1 MSGIKN
7 SKKLEKL
14 KEKSRLAEEKLR
26 QIAKRRWISVVVQ
39 VILWALIFV
48 AGFYLWKYPKVAE
61 RLFSGITI
69 PQINLVDVCQ
79 AIVFLIAVLYAFR
92 FLKNLILKW
101 LERHPKEN
109 KSVYYSMIK
118 LLGYIGWIIG
128 LWGCLSLMGV
138 NLQNLAIIFGA
149 LSVGIGFG
157 LQTIVNNFVSGLLI
171 LFERPISIGDWIRV
185 DGQEGIVRNIRIRST
200 ELQTFDRCSILI
212 PNATILS
219 GNVVNVTRLKEGR
232 VIVPVGVSYNSDVHL
247 VERILMQCAQ
257 DLPYIKKTET
267 PMVLLTEF
275 ADSSVNFEVRV
286 IIEKA
291 TDGIAA
297 RSQLMFS
304 IWDALKENN
313 IEIPFPQRV
322 VHLEK

>member
-1 MSGIKN
+1 MT
-7 SKKLEKL
+7 E
-14 KEKSRLAEEKLR
+14 R
-26 QIAKRRWISVVVQ
+26 KRRWISVFIQ
-39 VILWALIFV
+39 VILWALFF
-48 AGFYLWKYPKVAE
+48 AGSFYAWKYPQITK
-61 RLFSGITI
+61 RLFAGVTL
-69 PQINLVDVCQ
+69 PTINLSDVCQ
-79 AIVFLIAVLYAFR
+79 AVVFLIVILYVFR

-101 LERHPKEN
+101 LEKNPKED

-128 LWGCLSLMGV
+128 LWGSLSLMGL

-171 LFERPISIGDWIRV
+171 LFERPISVGDWIRV
-185 DGQEGIVRNIRIRST
+185 DGQEGIVKNIRIRAT
-200 ELQTFDRCSILI
+200 ELETFDKCSVLI
-212 PNATILS
+212 PNATIIS
-219 GNVVNVTRLKEGR
+219 GDVVNVTRQKEGR
-232 VIVPVGVSYNSDVHL
+232 VIVAVGVSYDSDMHL
-247 VERILMQCAQ
+247 VEKILTKCAKE
-257 DLPYIKKTET
+257 LPFAKKTVAPT
-267 PMVLLTEF
+267 VLMTEF

-291 TDGIAA
+291 TDGLAA
-297 RSQLMFS
+297 RHQLMFA
-304 IWDALKENN
+304 IWDALKENK

>member
-1 MSGIKN
+1 MMKGNTMKS
-7 SKKLEKL
+7 
-14 KEKSRLAEEKLR
+14 KEKIQE
-26 QIAKRRWISVVVQ
+26 IAKSRWTSLIVQ
-39 VILWALIFV
+39 GVLWLLIFTV
-48 AGFYLWKYPKVAE
+48 GFYAWKYPQVTK

-101 LERHPKEN
+101 LEKHPKEN
-109 KSVYYSMIK
+109 KGVYYSMIK

-128 LWGCLSLMGV
+128 LWGSLSLMGV

-185 DGQEGIVRNIRIRST
+185 DGQEGIVKNIRIRST
-200 ELQTFDRCSILI
+200 ELQTFDRCSVLI

-232 VIVPVGVSYNSDVHL
+232 VVVSVGVSYNSDMHL
-247 VERILMQCAQ
+247 VEQILKKCAQ
-257 DLPYIKKTET
+257 NLPQAKKTEE
-267 PMVLLTEF
+267 PMVLMTEF

-291 TDGIAA
+291 TDGIMA
-297 RSQLMFS
+297 RSLLMTS
-304 IWDALKENN
+304 IWDALKEND

-322 VHLEK
+322 VHMEK

>member
-1 MSGIKN
+1 MKRGESLSAKKRWITRLIEVALWLIIFSGI
-7 SKKLEKL
+7 
-14 KEKSRLAEEKLR
+14 
-26 QIAKRRWISVVVQ
+26 
-39 VILWALIFV
+39 
-48 AGFYLWKYPKVAE
+48 FYAWKYPKIIK
-61 RLFSGITI
+61 RLFSGVTL
-69 PQINLVDVCQ
+69 PKINLMDICQ
-79 AIVFLIAVLYAFR
+79 AVVFLIAVLYAFR

-101 LERHPKEN
+101 LESHPKEN

-128 LWGCLSLMGV
+128 LWGSLSLMGL

-171 LFERPISIGDWIRV
+171 LFERPISVGDWIRV
-185 DGQEGIVRNIRIRST
+185 DGQEGFVKNIRIRAT
-200 ELQTFDRCSILI
+200 ELETFDKCSVLI

-219 GNVVNVTRLKEGR
+219 GDVVNVTRQKEGR
-232 VIVPVGVSYNSDVHL
+232 VVVNVGVSYDSDMHL
-247 VERILMQCAQ
+247 VEKILRKCAE
-257 DLPYIKKTET
+257 DLSFGKKSET
-267 PMVLLTEF
+267 PVVLMTEF

-291 TDGIAA
+291 TDGVIA
-297 RSQLMFS
+297 RHQLMFS

-322 VHLEK
+322 VHINK

>member
-1 MSGIKN
+1 MRQGESKI
-7 SKKLEKL
+7 SKK
-14 KEKSRLAEEKLR
+14 
-26 QIAKRRWISVVVQ
+26 RWISWLVQ
-39 VILWALIFV
+39 IVLWGLFFTGIFY
-48 AGFYLWKYPKVAE
+48 AWKYPKVTK
-61 RLFSGITI
+61 RLFAGIDL
-69 PQINLVDVCQ
+69 PKINLGDVCQ
-79 AIVFLIAVLYAFR
+79 AIVFLIVILYVFR

-101 LERHPKEN
+101 LEKNPKED

-128 LWGCLSLMGV
+128 LWGCLSLMGL

-171 LFERPISIGDWIRV
+171 LFERPISVGDWIRV
-185 DGQEGIVRNIRIRST
+185 DGQEGFVKNIRIRAT
-200 ELQTFDRCSILI
+200 ELETFDKSSILI

-219 GNVVNVTRLKEGR
+219 GNVVNITRQKEGR
-232 VIVPVGVSYNSDVHL
+232 VIVSVGVSYNSDMHL
-247 VERILMQCAQ
+247 VEKLLTKCAKELPFAKKSLEPVILM
-257 DLPYIKKTET
+257 
-267 PMVLLTEF
+267 TEF

-291 TDGIAA
+291 TDGLLA
-297 RSQLMFS
+297 RHQLMFA
-304 IWDALKENN
+304 IWDALQENG

>member
-1 MSGIKN
+1 MA
-7 SKKLEKL
+7 KK
-14 KEKSRLAEEKLR
+14 
-26 QIAKRRWISVVVQ
+26 RWLNW
-39 VILWALIFV
+39 VIQGALWVGVLVAIFYV
-48 AGFYLWKYPKVAE
+48 WKYPKVIKP
-61 RLFSGITI
+61 LLKSI
-69 PQINLVDVCQ
+69 PWPKVNWGHVCQ
-79 AIVFLIAVLYAFR
+79 AVIFLIVVLYVFR
-92 FLKNLILKW
+92 FLKNLIFTWIEK
-101 LERHPKEN
+101 HPKEN

-118 LLGYIGWIIG
+118 LLGYIGWVIG
-128 LWGCLSLMGV
+128 LWGSLSLMGV

-185 DGQEGIVRNIRIRST
+185 DGQEGIVKNIRIRST
-200 ELQTFDRCSILI
+200 ELQTFDRCSVLI

-232 VIVPVGVSYNSDVHL
+232 VIVSVGVSYNSDMHL
-247 VERILMQCAQ
+247 VEQILKKCAQ
-257 DLPYIKKTET
+257 SLPQAKKTEE
-267 PMVLLTEF
+267 PMVLMTEF

-291 TDGIAA
+291 TDGIMA
-297 RSQLMFS
+297 RSLLMTS
-304 IWDALKENN
+304 IWDALKEND

-322 VHLEK
+322 VHMEK

>member
-1 MSGIKN
+1 M
-7 SKKLEKL
+7 KKGEK
-14 KEKSRLAEEKLR
+14 
-26 QIAKRRWISVVVQ
+26 ITISQ
-39 VILWALIFV
+39 NRYLSWLIQGILWILVFVGIFY
-48 AGFYLWKYPKVAE
+48 AWKYPRIIGK
-61 RLFSGITI
+61 LFKGVSL
-69 PQINLVDVCQ
+69 PKINLGNIIQ
-79 AIVFLIAVLYAFR
+79 AFVFLTIVLYVFHC
-92 FLKNLILKW
+92 LKRLIFKW
-101 LERHPKEN
+101 LENHPKEN

-118 LLGYIGWIIG
+118 LLGYIGWVMG
-128 LWGCLSLMGV
+128 LWGALSLMGL

-171 LFERPISIGDWIRV
+171 LFERPISVGDWIQV
-185 DGQEGIVRNIRIRST
+185 DGQEGIVKNIRIRAT
-200 ELQTFDRCSILI
+200 ELETFDRSSVLI

-219 GNVVNVTRLKEGR
+219 GDVVNVTRQKEGR
-232 VIVPVGVSYNSDVHL
+232 VIVSVGVSYNSDMHL
-247 VERILMQCAQ
+247 VEKILRKCAE
-257 DLPYIKKTET
+257 DLSYAKKSEK
-267 PMVLLTEF
+267 PVIFMKEF

-291 TDGIAA
+291 TDGFSA
-297 RSQLMFS
+297 RSSLMFS

>member
-1 MSGIKN
+1 MKS
-7 SKKLEKL
+7 
-14 KEKSRLAEEKLR
+14 KEKIQE
-26 QIAKRRWISVVVQ
+26 IAKSRWTRLIVQGCLWLFILSV
-39 VILWALIFV
+39 AFC
-48 AGFYLWKYPKVAE
+48 AWKYPHITE
-61 RLFSGITI
+61 RLFSGVTI
-69 PQINLVDVCQ
+69 PKINLIDICQ
-79 AIVFLIAVLYAFR
+79 AAVFLAVVLYVFR

-101 LERHPKEN
+101 LEKHPKEN

-118 LLGYIGWIIG
+118 LLGYVGWIVG
-128 LWGCLSLMGV
+128 LWGSLSLMGV

-185 DGQEGIVRNIRIRST
+185 DGQEGFVRNIRIRST
-200 ELQTFDRCSILI
+200 ELETFDKCSVLI

-219 GNVVNVTRLKEGR
+219 GNVVNVTRMKEGR
-232 VIVPVGVSYNSDVHL
+232 VIVSVGVSYNSDIHL
-247 VERILMQCAQ
+247 VEKILRQCAES
-257 DLPYIKKTET
+257 LPQAKKTET
-267 PMVLLTEF
+267 PMVLLMEF

-286 IIEKA
+286 IIERA
-291 TDGIAA
+291 TDGLAA
-297 RSQLMFS
+297 RSLLMTT